1 MSVAE
6 VASYPVEL
14 DPAAVANMDSHA
26 RDIRL
31 VSAAIQAARG
41 DLAATAY
48 AVAHLPGDDPY
59 VRTLERDV
67 VADFLTDKTTRLTV
81 MAQVARQTNSHELW
95 TQALQGVETDLDNHD
110 EGSASAAFQGV
121 TVSAY
126 DRYTIDDLF
135 TVADMF
141 AKPHE
146 FARALRAT
154 ARQCAHL
161 ADAADRAGDAQL
173 RDGHLRELGYAHKR
187 LLERGTPEAVHAAD
201 EVQLDLIE
209 FHASR
214 TDKNDIFA
222 IWNLNGKHHQTGMK
236 DWGRL
241 KIYKHDSASPHDYD
255 ALVRDLLTNW
265 SSFTLEN
272 RLEIIQDMTEVGRY
286 DDARELAHRMP
297 EGLGNHRVL
306 GVARLVMYTCIA
318 RDQADTD
325 LSGAL
330 QALEDDRTFSLHQLE
345 AYIGLAASLPD
356 GAMHQVA
363 QDRILETQTSA
374 DTLTRHEIALIAT
387 TDPQAALAR
396 LTGLSSYGYEPIA
409 PTLND
414 ARIIVARALARGGHI
429 EDAIRLAN
437 QVSDSPDPVFRKS
450 YLYADIAHAARRAAG
465 AHK

>member
-1 MSVAE
+1 M
-6 VASYPVEL
+6 
-14 DPAAVANMDSHA
+14 
-26 RDIRL
+26 
-31 VSAAIQAARG
+31 
-41 DLAATAY
+41 
-48 AVAHLPGDDPY
+48 
-59 VRTLERDV
+59 
-67 VADFLTDKTTRLTV
+67 
-81 MAQVARQTNSHELW
+81 
-95 TQALQGVETDLDNHD
+95 
-110 EGSASAAFQGV
+110 
-121 TVSAY
+121 
-126 DRYTIDDLF
+126 
-135 TVADMF
+135 
-141 AKPHE
+141 
-146 FARALRAT
+146 
-154 ARQCAHL
+154 
-161 ADAADRAGDAQL
+161 
-173 RDGHLRELGYAHKR
+173 
-187 LLERGTPEAVHAAD
+187 
-201 EVQLDLIE
+201 
-209 FHASR
+209 
-214 TDKNDIFA
+214 
-222 IWNLNGKHHQTGMK
+222 KH
-236 DWGRL
+236 WGRL

-363 QDRILETQTSA
+363 QDRTLETQTSA